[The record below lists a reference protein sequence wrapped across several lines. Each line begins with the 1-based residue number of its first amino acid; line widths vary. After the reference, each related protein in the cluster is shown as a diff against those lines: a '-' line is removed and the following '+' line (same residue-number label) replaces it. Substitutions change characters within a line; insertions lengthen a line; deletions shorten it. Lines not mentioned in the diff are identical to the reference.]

1 MSKTKCS
8 LQHAALRDIQEFT
21 TALYAIHRG
30 TDGDGLSWASAIN
43 EAIGFDWNANAWTEK
58 ADHLDTKAALDI
70 FNWLL
75 YDHSEY
81 GGHVWAE
88 HCGPLKK
95 AFRDIVREA
104 KKRITDTDWTP
115 CNCQYCRKH
124 RATRNK
130 K

>member
-1 MSKTKCS
+1 MSETKCS
-8 LQHAALRDIQEFT
+8 LQHTALRDIQEFT

-30 TDGDGLSWASAIN
+30 TDGDGLSWASAID

-58 ADHLDTKAALDI
+58 ADHPDTKAALDI

-115 CNCQYCRKH
+115 CTCKYCKK
-124 RATRNK
+124 RAKRNK

>member
-1 MSKTKCS
+1 MRETKCS
-8 LQHAALRDIQEFT
+8 LQGSALNDIKYLMDAAEN
-21 TALYAIHRG
+21 IHRA
-30 TDGDGLSWASAIN
+30 TDGDGLWTIFDY
-43 EAIGFDWNANAWTEK
+43 EKIGWDCHAEKWTEK
-58 ADHLDTKAALDI
+58 ANHPDTKAALDI

-81 GGHVWAE
+81 GGHVWAD